1 VVNLRRMDGHLRI
14 PVPPEQ
20 QVDLDDQLAVMTAL
34 REEGLI
40 GAIGLSNV
48 TEEVLRRALPAGI
61 VCVQNDYS
69 LVARRDE
76 ELLALCEAEG
86 IAWVPFFPLGGAM
99 PHLPKVTDVP
109 AVQDVAAEL
118 GATPAQ
124 VGLAWL
130 LHRSPSTLLIPGT
143 ASIDH
148 LEQNLAVGD
157 IALDGETLARLEAA
171 TTATADDRS

>member
-1 VVNLRRMDGHLRI
+1 
-14 PVPPEQ
+14 
-20 QVDLDDQLAVMTAL
+20 
-34 REEGLI
+34 
-40 GAIGLSNV
+40 
-48 TEEVLRRALPAGI
+48 
-61 VCVQNDYS
+61 
-69 LVARRDE
+69 
-76 ELLALCEAEG
+76 
-86 IAWVPFFPLGGAM
+86 M